1 MLVPR
6 TKTQGVSK
14 PPWRVSQLLPPLQ
27 PHRGPGLEARKGF
40 PGRLPMLRARTVR
53 ANKTVIAP
61 APQNHVCLDQHCSA
75 LKRNRKGKLI
85 LFFLFLSHGAASTWS
100 HSFALGLFSGVT
112 RKPNL
117 VPPHSRT
124 LAQCQTRSKC
134 GQIVETSFLSIVL
147 RPSACTH

>member
-1 MLVPR
+1 MER
-6 TKTQGVSK
+6 DA
-14 PPWRVSQLLPPLQ
+14 RELLEPI
-27 PHRGPGLEARKGF
+27 
-40 PGRLPMLRARTVR
+40 
-53 ANKTVIAP
+53 KTVIAP

-100 HSFALGLFSGVT
+100 HPFALGLFSGVT
-112 RKPNL
+112 REPNL

-134 GQIVETSFLSIVL
+134 GQIVETSFLSILL